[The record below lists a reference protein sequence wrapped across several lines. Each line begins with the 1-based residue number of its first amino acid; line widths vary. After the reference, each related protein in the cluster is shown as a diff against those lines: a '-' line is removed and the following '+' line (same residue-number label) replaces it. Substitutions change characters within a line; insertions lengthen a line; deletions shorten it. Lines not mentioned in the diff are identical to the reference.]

1 MVEKQELM
9 EKFQRIEIEMEN
21 LRENQ
26 GEKRRE
32 LQKEID
38 FLTNELNHKQL
49 EQSELK
55 EKLRKREDELRDLKQ
70 NLNE

>member
-1 MVEKQELM
+1 MVEKQDLM
-9 EKFQRIEIEMEN
+9 EKFQRIEIEMED